1 MKRLTTILALLLFV
15 STAIAAN
22 DQVQDCPEG
31 LQEKADQAYIEYFPL
46 LEQARWMQTD
56 MTLVWGEVRGTN
68 QLHHSR
74 ELIDHT
80 FKGVVGPNND
90 TLYSK
95 ATVDVSQGP
104 VVLTMPEVKGRY
116 GSVLQLDSMHYEV
129 GVDVNKA
136 GKTVWVRKE
145 YTGPIPKHDRLYRIN
160 SDLMYILI
168 RTEVVDNNDVADVH
182 KLQDQ
187 MKLEGKV
194 RQAKDIFPPLDA
206 DFVSRAN
213 SLLKDTTLSEAN
225 KKNAEC
231 YASIGILSDTKIDR
245 KILDKAV
252 ENGQAWMKAN
262 ESNLDTAY
270 FNSEENTPKKDH
282 QKGRAIAN
290 YLWHLAFQAKHADYP
305 NIEFDSEGKV
315 LNGDHVY
322 TMTFNKDMPV
332 NAFWSMTTYIKDTK
346 LFVPNDDKIYKVGD
360 KTVVLNEDGKTIT
373 ITYSATHP
381 ENATNWQPTPT
392 GKDFYIGV
400 RLYEAKDEWL
410 NGSYKLPVP
419 VKIQ

>member
-1 MKRLTTILALLLFV
+1 MRIFILVCILAW
-15 STAIAAN
+15 STFAFAN
-22 DQVQDCPEG
+22 DQIQPCPKD
-31 LQEKADQAYIEYFPL
+31 LQAKADQAYIEYFPL
-46 LEQARWMQTD
+46 LEQARWMQSD
-56 MTLVWGEVRGTN
+56 MTIAWGDVRGTN

-74 ELIDHT
+74 KLIDHT

-104 VVLTMPEVKGRY
+104 VVLTMPEIVGRY
-116 GSVLQLDSMHYEV
+116 SSVLQLDSMHYEV
-129 GVDVNKA
+129 GVDVNKS
-136 GKTVWVRKE
+136 GRTVWVRSDYK
-145 YTGPIPKHDRLYRIN
+145 GAIPKHDRLYRIN

-168 RTEVVDNNDVADVH
+168 RTEVVDNNDVSEVH
-182 KLQDQ
+182 ALQDK
-187 MKLEGKV
+187 MKLEGKI

-206 DFVSRAN
+206 DFVTRAN
-213 SLLKDTTLSEAN
+213 SLLEHTTLSEAN
-225 KKNAEC
+225 RKNADC

-270 FNSEENTPKKDH
+270 FNSEKNTPKKNH

-290 YLWHLAFQAKHADYP
+290 YVWHLAFQPKHADYP
-305 NIEFDSEGKV
+305 NIELDSDGNV
-315 LNGDHVY
+315 LNGDYVY
-322 TMTFNKDMPV
+322 TLTFHKNMPI
-332 NAFWSMTTYIKDTK
+332 NAFWSMTTYIKKTK
-346 LFVPNDDKIYKVGD
+346 LFVPNEEKIYKVGD
-360 KTVVLNEDGKTIT
+360 KTAVLNEDGETIT
-373 ITYSATHP
+373 ITYAATRP
-381 ENATNWQPTPT
+381 EKATNWQPTPK

-400 RLYEAKDEWL
+400 RLYEAKEEWL

-419 VKIQ
+419 VKVTK

>member
-1 MKRLTTILALLLFV
+1 MRALLIGITLLFAT
-15 STAIAAN
+15 TALAN
-22 DQVQDCPEG
+22 EQIQNCPES
-31 LQEKADQAYIEYFPL
+31 LQAKADQAYIEYFPL

-56 MTLVWGEVRGTN
+56 MTLSWGKVRGTN
-68 QLHHSR
+68 QLHHNR

-80 FKGVVGPNND
+80 FEGVVGPNND
-90 TLYSK
+90 TLYTL
-95 ATVDVSQGP
+95 ATVDLSQGP
-104 VVLTMPEVKGRY
+104 VVLTMPKVTGRY
-116 GSVLQLDSMHYEV
+116 CSVLQLDSMHYEV
-129 GVDVNKA
+129 GVDIKKA
-136 GKTVWVRKE
+136 GRTVWVRKG
-145 YTGPIPKHDRLYRIN
+145 YTGAIPKHDRLYRIN

-194 RQAKDIFPPLDA
+194 VRQAKDIFPPLDA
-206 DFVSRAN
+206 DFVTTAN
-213 SLLKDTTLSEAN
+213 SLLEGTTLSEAN
-225 KKNAEC
+225 KKNADC
-231 YASIGILSDTKIDR
+231 YAAIGILSDVKIDR

-262 ESNLDTAY
+262 ETNLDTAY
-270 FNSEENTPKKDH
+270 FNSEENAPRKNH

-305 NIEFDSEGKV
+305 NIEFDSEKNV

-332 NAFWSMTTYIKDTK
+332 NEFWSMTTYIKDTK
-346 LFVPNDDKIYKVGD
+346 LFVPNEGKVYKVGD
-360 KTVVLNEDGKTIT
+360 KTAVLNEDGKTIT
-373 ITYSATHP
+373 VTYSATRP
-381 ENATNWQPTPT
+381 EKATNWQPTPK

-400 RLYEAKDEWL
+400 RLYEAKEEWL

-419 VKIQ
+419 VKIK